1 MVNKKAIAL
10 SVLALMLMGV
20 GYVNYSQSTEP
31 TSATTDQEY
40 VPVGESRL
48 VSSDNVKSA
57 ADGENYFKKARINRE
72 TERAKSIDLL
82 KQTIADSSTSPEA
95 RENAQNQLS
104 KIADNM
110 EIEANAEGII
120 TAKGYNDCVVY
131 ISDSAVNA
139 VVASESE
146 LTAADTAKI
155 RDIIFEQTNNNNI
168 KIVAV
173 K

>member
-10 SVLALMLMGV
+10 SALALMLMGV

-31 TSATTDQEY
+31 TSATADGEY
-40 VPVGESRL
+40 VPVGESKL
-48 VSSDNVKSA
+48 VSSDAVESA
-57 ADGENYFKKARINRE
+57 DDSENYFKKARINRE

-82 KQTIADSSTSPEA
+82 KQTVADSSTAPEA

-110 EIEANAEGII
+110 EIEANAEGLI
-120 TAKGYNDCVVY
+120 TAKGYKDCVVY
-131 ISDSAVNA
+131 ISDTAVNA
-139 VVASESE
+139 VVASENE